1 MNTKNNQRFHET
13 EVRMENAMLEL
24 MKRTEFEKITVKKIC
39 EKAQVNRSTFYA
51 HFMDIYD
58 MLDKMETFLS
68 HELLEQYRFMPP
80 EKAPTLSEKS
90 FIPFLQHIKKHKYFY
105 KINLQN
111 RKAFPI
117 KRGYEPLW
125 NKIIKPR
132 CQKAGITS
140 EEDMLYYFISFQ
152 AGFTMILK
160 HWVDT
165 DCKKEEV
172 AVAKI
177 IKNSIPTV
185 LYDRT

>member
-1 MNTKNNQRFHET
+1 MNTKNNQRFLET
-13 EVRMENAMLEL
+13 EIRMEYAMLEL
-24 MKRTEFEKITVKKIC
+24 MKRIEFEEITVKKIC

-58 MLDKMETFLS
+58 MLDKIETFLS
-68 HELLEQYRFMPP
+68 HELLEQYRLMPSGKDP
-80 EKAPTLSEKS
+80 ILSEKS

-105 KINLQN
+105 KINLQT

-125 NKIIKPR
+125 NTVIKPR

-140 EEDMLYYFISFQ
+140 EEDMLYYFIGFQ

-165 DCKKEEV
+165 DCQKEAAAIAE
-172 AVAKI
+172 I
-177 IKNSIPTV
+177 IKNSIPAI
-185 LYDRT
+185 LYNKM

>member
-1 MNTKNNQRFHET
+1 MNTKNNQRFRET
-13 EVRMENAMLEL
+13 EVRMESAMLEL
-24 MKRTEFEKITVKKIC
+24 MKQTKFEEITVKKIC

-68 HELLEQYRFMPP
+68 CELLERYQSMPLGKDP
-80 EKAPTLSEKS
+80 AFSEKS

-105 KINLQN
+105 KINFQT
-111 RKAFPI
+111 RKTFPI
-117 KRGYEPLW
+117 QQGYEPLW

-152 AGFTMILK
+152 AGLTVILK
-160 HWVDT
+160 RWVDT
-165 DCKKEEV
+165 DCKKEEA

-177 IKNSIPTV
+177 ITNSIPSV
-185 LYDRT
+185 LSAI

>member
-1 MNTKNNQRFHET
+1 MNTKNNHRFHET
-13 EVRMENAMLEL
+13 EIRMESAMLEL
-24 MKRTEFEKITVKKIC
+24 MKRTEFEEITVKKIC

-51 HFMDIYD
+51 HFIDIYD
-58 MLDKMETFLS
+58 MLDKMEAFLS
-68 HELLEQYRFMPP
+68 RELLEKYRYSS
-80 EKAPTLSEKS
+80 SEKNIIFS
-90 FIPFLQHIKKHKYFY
+90 EESLILFLQHIKKHKYFY
-105 KINLQN
+105 KINLQT
-111 RKAFPI
+111 RKSFPI
-117 KRGYEPLW
+117 KQGFEPLW

-132 CQKAGITS
+132 CQKAGIAS

-165 DCKKEEV
+165 DCQKEEA

-177 IKNSIPTV
+177 IKNSIPAV